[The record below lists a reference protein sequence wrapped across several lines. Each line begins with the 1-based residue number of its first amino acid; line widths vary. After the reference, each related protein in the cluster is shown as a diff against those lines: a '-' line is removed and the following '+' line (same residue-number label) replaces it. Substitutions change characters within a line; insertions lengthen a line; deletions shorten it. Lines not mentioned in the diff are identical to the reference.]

1 MIDRRPLDGRHRNRP
16 LRTEATAAALSA
28 SVMKSS
34 RPGVSVYPGL
44 NTLTRMSRPLRST
57 IQVRANERTAAF
69 DALYTEQEA
78 KPLIETIEPVRIT
91 EDPRA
96 SNGSAF
102 CTVNNRPRTS
112 VLNVL

>member
-1 MIDRRPLDGRHRNRP
+1 MRPSG
-16 LRTEATAAALSA
+16 TVATTAAFSS
-28 SVMKSS
+28 SVMKWDM
-34 RPGVSVYPGL
+34 PGVSVYPGL

-57 IQVRANERTAAF
+57 IQGRADEGTAAF
-69 DALYTEQEA
+69 DALYTEQAA
-78 KPLIETIEPVRIT
+78 KPLIDTIEPVWIT
-91 EDPRA
+91 EAPRA